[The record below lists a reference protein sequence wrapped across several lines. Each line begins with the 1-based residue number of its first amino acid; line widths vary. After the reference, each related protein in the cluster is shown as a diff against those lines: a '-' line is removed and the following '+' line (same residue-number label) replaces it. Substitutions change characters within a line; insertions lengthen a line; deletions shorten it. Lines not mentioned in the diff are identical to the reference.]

1 LKELEIVYEPLS
13 QLGPRFFRGLAKN
26 RSIKKLSFYCCNLR
40 CGDILLYLIPFFTK
54 NQAFESLD
62 ITYLNCSLISSD
74 GRFETLE
81 YALEQFTGLK
91 ELTLI
96 SGCSIGGAGKVV
108 KALSGHVG
116 LTKIVLIGVQIGM
129 EGYKHLADLLQNPR
143 FNLSTLSLNNQFD
156 IDDNTA
162 NIISSGL
169 NGNNTLIELDLSYL
183 TLDDSQQFTAFGW
196 NAIFGRLNTANC
208 RIQKLGLHYN
218 YICDSSTPSL
228 VSALSNNTTLKELK
242 IHGLRNNGTIAPAI
256 IQLLASPQCLLESLH
271 LGDHPSDEGGTD
283 LDDAV
288 LESLTNALANNS
300 HLRELI
306 LGENT
311 ITSVG
316 YRPLIHLLQ
325 RPSCRL
331 ESLALRR
338 LTDETVESIA
348 VVLSTNTRLRELELR
363 YNSQVSSTA
372 WQILVTALRHSN
384 TTLERLGLRYNPID
398 SHLML
403 SLTDLLAN
411 NRTLTELSIGGM
423 IGPDPSCGN
432 PAAFTCILYDTS
444 NILNTYNSN
453 HTVEKLCEEDRYWFS
468 KELTS
473 ILRINKENDMNQA
486 ARIKIIKAHFSGPV
500 IDTQVFT
507 DMKLNVLPSAIAW
520 MGRGGVNGE
529 SIDLLFSYFRSMPSV
544 CDPKNKNKKRKAVG
558 DLDH

>member
-1 LKELEIVYEPLS
+1 M
-13 QLGPRFFRGLAKN
+13 
-26 RSIKKLSFYCCNLR
+26 
-40 CGDILLYLIPFFTK
+40 
-54 NQAFESLD
+54 
-62 ITYLNCSLISSD
+62 
-74 GRFETLE
+74 
-81 YALEQFTGLK
+81 
-91 ELTLI
+91 
-96 SGCSIGGAGKVV
+96 
-108 KALSGHVG
+108 
-116 LTKIVLIGVQIGM
+116 IVLVGVQIGM
-129 EGYKHLADLLQNPR
+129 DGYNRLANLLQNPR

-183 TLDDSQQFTAFGW
+183 ISDDSQQFTAFGW

-208 RIQKLGLHYN
+208 RIQKLDLHYN

-228 VSALSNNTTLKELK
+228 MSALRNNTTLKELN
-242 IHGLRNNGTIAPAI
+242 INAFRNNSTIAPAI

-271 LGDHPSDEGGTD
+271 LGDLSDEGGTD

-288 LESLTNALANNS
+288 LESLTNALTNNS

-306 LGENT
+306 LGWNT

-316 YRPLIHLLQ
+316 YRPLIHLPQ

-331 ESLALRR
+331 ESLTLRG

-348 VVLSTNTRLRELELR
+348 VVLSTNTRLKELELS

-372 WQILVTALRHSN
+372 WQNLVTSLRHSN
-384 TTLERLGLRYNPID
+384 STLERLGLCYNPID
-398 SHLML
+398 IHLML

-423 IGPDPSCGN
+423 TGSDPSCGN
-432 PAAFTCILYDTS
+432 PVAFTCILYNTS

-453 HTVEKLCEEDRYWFS
+453 HTVEKLCDEHLYWFS

-520 MGRGGVNGE
+520 MGRGGVIGE
-529 SIDLLFSYFRSMPSV
+529 SIDLLLSFFRSMPSV
-544 CDPKNKNKKRKAVG
+544 CDTKNNNKKRKAVG
-558 DLDH
+558 GLGH